1 MNFYPQ
7 ENTHSERKDRN
18 AAQISNADGT
28 YPLGL
33 SLMNEKEKKATAWY
47 QQLYTLFQEMFL
59 FFCLSIYFSFLRSLI
74 NWRRTAAA
82 IIYHFLLKIRFYGH
96 FFSGRLL

>member
-18 AAQISNADGT
+18 AAQIWNADGT

-33 SLMNEKEKKATAWY
+33 SLMNEKEKKATA
-47 QQLYTLFQEMFL
+47 
-59 FFCLSIYFSFLRSLI
+59 
-74 NWRRTAAA
+74 
-82 IIYHFLLKIRFYGH
+82 
-96 FFSGRLL
+96 

>member
-33 SLMNEKEKKATAWY
+33 SLMNEKEKKGYRTISTT
-47 QQLYTLFQEMFL
+47 LYSLPRNVFV
-59 FFCLSIYFSFLRSLI
+59 FFCLPIYGTRSHI
-74 NWRRTAAA
+74 N
-82 IIYHFLLKIRFYGH
+82 
-96 FFSGRLL
+96 